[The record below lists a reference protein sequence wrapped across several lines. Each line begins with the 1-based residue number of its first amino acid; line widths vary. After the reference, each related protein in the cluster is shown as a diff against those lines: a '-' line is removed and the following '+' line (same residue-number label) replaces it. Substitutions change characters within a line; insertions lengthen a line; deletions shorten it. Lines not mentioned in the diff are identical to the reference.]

1 MMNAAKELL
10 TFIENSPSM
19 FHSIETIKGMLD
31 EAGFTYLPERTRWD
45 VKQGG
50 TYYTIRNHS
59 SIIAFRVGKELGD
72 YHFQMCASHSDSP
85 TYKIKNVPELN
96 GPGEYLR
103 LDVEA
108 YGGMIDSTW
117 FDRPLTVAGRVLVK
131 DGQGV
136 SARLLYIDKDLFII
150 PNVAIHFNR
159 EVNNGYKYN
168 RQVDL
173 CPLFSAGALKKEE
186 QAMTDEKIAR
196 INALAKKSRTP
207 EGLTAEEKAE
217 QASLRREYIDA
228 MKGSLKKQLD
238 NTVVVDA
245 NGNRMPLKQKRK
257 Q

>member
-1 MMNAAKELL
+1 MNAANELL

-31 EAGFTYLPERTRWD
+31 EAGFTYLPESARWD

-50 TYYTIRNHS
+50 DYYTIRNHS
-59 SIIAFRVGKELGD
+59 SIIAFRVGEKLTD

-85 TYKIKNVPELN
+85 TYKIKSVPELN

-108 YGGMIDSTW
+108 YGGMIDNTW

-136 SARLLYIDKDLFII
+136 SARLLYIDKDLLII

-159 EVNNGYKYN
+159 EVNDGYKYN

-173 CPLFSAGALKKEE
+173 CPLFSAGELKKG
-186 QAMTDEKIAR
+186 AF
-196 INALAKKSRTP
+196 
-207 EGLTAEEKAE
+207 
-217 QASLRREYIDA
+217 DA
-228 MKGSLKKQLD
+228 MIAKELGVAAEDILGKDLFLVHRLEAWGHWLFDLGVCGRVRFQPETGRL
-238 NTVVVDA
+238 TVRLRFPESIP
-245 NGNRMPLKQKRK
+245 GGEE
-257 Q
+257 